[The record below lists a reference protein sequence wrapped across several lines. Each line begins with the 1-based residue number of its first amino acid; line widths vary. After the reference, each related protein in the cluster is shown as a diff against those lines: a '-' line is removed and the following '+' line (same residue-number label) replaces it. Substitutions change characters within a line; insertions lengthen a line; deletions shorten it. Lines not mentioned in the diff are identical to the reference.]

1 MTVSGR
7 QKCDANVCRLLG
19 AIARL
24 PALGPRPDLTPVAS
38 DVTANEQRDKRTDRD
53 SGNKKERER
62 VSVGAQRSRDNR
74 TLLVGFLLIGVYY
87 LDNYT
92 LSLAIK

>member
-38 DVTANEQRDKRTDRD
+38 DVTANEQRDKRRDRD

-62 VSVGAQRSRDNR
+62 ESVWVLKDLVIIVHC
-74 TLLVGFLLIGVYY
+74 LLASC
-87 LDNYT
+87 
-92 LSLAIK
+92 LSACIT